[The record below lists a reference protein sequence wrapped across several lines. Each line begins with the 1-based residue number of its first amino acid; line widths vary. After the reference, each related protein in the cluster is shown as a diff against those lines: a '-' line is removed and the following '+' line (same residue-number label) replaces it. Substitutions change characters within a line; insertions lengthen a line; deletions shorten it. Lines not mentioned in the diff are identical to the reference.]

1 VVTASGGKVVG
12 SVRAPL
18 NSSDFSS
25 FLLQAQGSKAKV
37 IGLANAGGDT
47 TNAIKQAAEFGIVKG
62 GQKLAGLLVYI
73 NDVHSLG
80 LERAH
85 GMLLTEGFY
94 WDLNDETRA
103 WSKRFFDRHGK
114 MPNMSQPGLY
124 SSVLH
129 YLKSVE
135 AAGTDE
141 TGPVMAKMRELPIN
155 DVFAKNGRIREDGR
169 MVHDMY
175 LFEVKTPAESKGPWD
190 YYKLLATVPGEEA
203 FQPLAKSRCP
213 LLKKWAAPCRSP
225 GRCGRGSTR

>member
-1 VVTASGGKVVG
+1 
-12 SVRAPL
+12 VRAPL
-18 NSSDFSS
+18 NNPDFSS
-25 FLLQAQGSKAKV
+25 FLLQAQSSKAKV

-80 LERAH
+80 LERAQ

-94 WDLNDETRA
+94 WDLNEETRA
-103 WSKRFFDRHGK
+103 WSKRFLERQGK
-114 MPNMSQPGLY
+114 MPNMSQVGLY
-124 SSVLH
+124 SSVMH
-129 YLKSVE
+129 YLKAVE

-141 TGPVMAKMRELPIN
+141 TGAVMAKMRELPIN

-175 LFEVKTPAESKGPWD
+175 LMQVKAPAESKGEWD
-190 YYKLLATVPGEEA
+190 LFKLVETIPGDRA
-203 FQPLAKSRCP
+203 FRPLDAGGCP
-213 LLKKWAAPCRSP
+213 LVKAQ
-225 GRCGRGSTR
+225 